1 MHRFVDR
8 LLRLR
13 VSYQRRADLALFFN
27 APWLMPRI
35 AGGDTGRKGR
45 EKEAKRQEDIAR
57 QREERQNTQNQFL
70 SQLVPG
76 SEEFNQLQTLDANAL
91 TPDQIRETGNQL
103 VAQQQARIGAGGP
116 ATALEAR
123 TNLSVEGLRRAAAPQ
138 DFEQDFLN
146 VLSGRPTTT
155 PTGEIARR
163 GIEFSPE
170 QQALFAALRGQPATG
185 DLGRIFQDVLARGAP
200 GGTGLDA
207 ELERAL
213 RGQPT
218 TTPLGAQAGR
228 MVDIAGQEPDTA
240 FTQELAL
247 LQDQINR
254 QANARGL
261 ATSGI
266 PIEQLGR
273 AGVELAVRKAG
284 ERENI
289 RRTREADVLDLMTR
303 SQQGRRESLGDVERL
318 VSQGEAGTQQQQ
330 AMLAALFGTG
340 EQLRGREIGVEEAVT
355 NLQAGR
361 ESNLTALL
369 QAQTGTATQN
379 LLELLSTQTGRA
391 ENLRDLAS
399 ALREAERQR
408 TEQLVGQ
415 LGTTAAAAGLAFIP
429 GVGPFLA
436 AGTLGAG
443 QSAFGG
449 QDPFSR
455 VSLTPESSRGRPA
468 GTDVGSLLAAQQ
480 APAAGGGAPDIAG
493 TLSRRKKGEDL
504 ESLLAALQAAGAG
517 GG

>member
-1 MHRFVDR
+1 MS
-8 LLRLR
+8 LLLLTILGNLGW
-13 VSYQRRADLALFFN
+13 LALFRLFPGVPN
-27 APWLMPRI
+27 TSPEC
-35 AGGDTGRKGR
+35 GGGGNGD
-45 EKEAKRQEDIAR
+45 EKAAKHQEDVAR
-57 QREERQNTQNQFL
+57 QREERANLKNQFL

-76 SEEFNQLQTLDANAL
+76 SEEFNQIQSLDVNAL
-91 TPDQIRETGNQL
+91 TPDQIRQTGNQL
-103 VAQQQARIGAGGP
+103 VAQQQTRIGAGGP

-138 DFEQDFLN
+138 GFEQDILN

-218 TTPLGAQAGR
+218 TTPLGALGQRIVSTAE
-228 MVDIAGQEPDTA
+228 QEPDTA

-247 LQDQINR
+247 IQDEINR
-254 QANARGL
+254 KANARGL

-303 SQQGRRESLGDVERL
+303 AQQGRRESLSDVERL
-318 VSQGEAGTQQQQ
+318 VAQGEAGTQQQQ

-361 ESNLTALL
+361 ESNLTDLL
-369 QAQTGTATQN
+369 QSQTGSATEN
-379 LLELLSTQTGRA
+379 LLRLL
-391 ENLRDLAS
+391 
-399 ALREAERQR
+399 QR
-408 TEQLVGQ
+408 TQEQSTANRLDVEDATASRRAALGQ
-415 LGTTAAAAGLAFIP
+415 AIGTGLAVAAAPFTGGASLA
-429 GVGPFLA
+429 L
-436 AGTLGAG
+436 
-443 QSAFGG
+443 
-449 QDPFSR
+449 
-455 VSLTPESSRGRPA
+455 
-468 GTDVGSLLAAQQ
+468 
-480 APAAGGGAPDIAG
+480 APAAGQIGRSVAGGGGQGGGNLASLLAQQQAPSTSTGAPKQLQG
-493 TLSRRKKGEDL
+493 TLSRKPKQLGQLSAEEL
-504 ESLLAALQAAGAG
+504 AQLLQSFS
-517 GG
+517 